1 MQLINN
7 LGFNRIMEVSSKLDE
22 LINEKFTV
30 PQNLIPIK
38 NPIASIIE
46 EINKKINLN
55 SAEFYD
61 AYKEFLNMVQEQF
74 NKAQKS
80 LNKIEEQIKE
90 PIYKILDIVSAINNP
105 KFLGIIKEYIG
116 GEDNYDFILVL
127 QYHAIEGKDNT
138 IIKLLQ
144 FDMFIKEIIIDNI
157 LRIEYKSFPLL
168 QIRPKI
174 ALNNIFIHI
183 DLKLNLIFK
192 DENKY
197 LIDMK
202 DIQVLSKV
210 KVSFY
215 TIAKCEAGLYI
226 PIGIGEMYIAFG
238 LTGLLANINVE
249 MKLSISIKQNKY
261 IINLG
266 FELIFV
272 GFDFYLKF
280 GIYIDLKLISFRIDF
295 YIFYFFIILPIPF
308 EAKLELIFSFRNKL
322 LEKSQSAKLSLFGI
336 DIKVLK

>member
-1 MQLINN
+1 
-7 LGFNRIMEVSSKLDE
+7 
-22 LINEKFTV
+22 
-30 PQNLIPIK
+30 
-38 NPIASIIE
+38 
-46 EINKKINLN
+46 
-55 SAEFYD
+55 
-61 AYKEFLNMVQEQF
+61 
-74 NKAQKS
+74 
-80 LNKIEEQIKE
+80 
-90 PIYKILDIVSAINNP
+90 
-105 KFLGIIKEYIG
+105 
-116 GEDNYDFILVL
+116 
-127 QYHAIEGKDNT
+127 
-138 IIKLLQ
+138 
-144 FDMFIKEIIIDNI
+144 
-157 LRIEYKSFPLL
+157 
-168 QIRPKI
+168 
-174 ALNNIFIHI
+174 
-183 DLKLNLIFK
+183 
-192 DENKY
+192 
-197 LIDMK
+197 MK

-336 DIKVLK
+336 DIKALKQYMINY